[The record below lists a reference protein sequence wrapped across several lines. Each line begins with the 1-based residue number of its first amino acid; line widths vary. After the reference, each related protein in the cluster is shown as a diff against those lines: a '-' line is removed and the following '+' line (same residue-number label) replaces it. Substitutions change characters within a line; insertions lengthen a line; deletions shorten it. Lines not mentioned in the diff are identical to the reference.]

1 MAIRQPLWLSVSEM
15 PPLPKGWTALS
26 TEEAF
31 VQLKPGPLYDASTVK
46 SVGSVPVIPQS
57 QSGFHGY
64 HDDEPGVQASE
75 LAPVVTF
82 ANHTCAMR
90 LIRYP
95 FSCIQNIFPKVGRPG
110 VTDTRYL
117 YYACEGRVN
126 TDSYKGHHPIFRK
139 AHIPIPPLPTQHR
152 IASILS
158 AYDDL
163 IENCERRIRV
173 LDEMARALYRE
184 WFVLFRY
191 PGHEKTPMVDSPM
204 GRIPKGWSVRTVGQF
219 GDVVTGKTPS
229 KANPT
234 FSGDYVPFI
243 KTPDMHGNHFILTT
257 GERLSEAGAMSQRN
271 KTIPPGSLCVSCI
284 GTIGVVSI
292 VTEASQTNQQINS
305 IVPLDAFS
313 REFLFFRL
321 QDAKQELTNLGTSGA
336 TMGNVN
342 KGKFEALRIVTPTSK
357 LLEEYHIRVAPL
369 FDLLLDVMRQVE
381 NLRKTRDLLLP
392 RLLSGQL
399 PVEGLP

>member
-1 MAIRQPLWLSVSEM
+1 
-15 PPLPKGWTALS
+15 
-26 TEEAF
+26 
-31 VQLKPGPLYDASTVK
+31 
-46 SVGSVPVIPQS
+46 
-57 QSGFHGY
+57 
-64 HDDEPGVQASE
+64 
-75 LAPVVTF
+75 
-82 ANHTCAMR
+82 
-90 LIRYP
+90 
-95 FSCIQNIFPKVGRPG
+95 
-110 VTDTRYL
+110 
-117 YYACEGRVN
+117 
-126 TDSYKGHHPIFRK
+126 
-139 AHIPIPPLPTQHR
+139 
-152 IASILS
+152 
-158 AYDDL
+158 
-163 IENCERRIRV
+163 
-173 LDEMARALYRE
+173 
-184 WFVLFRY
+184 
-191 PGHEKTPMVDSPM
+191 M